1 MGHFITPVVMKYQAD
16 WAKLEVISPGAS
28 IIDDNLAGA
37 GDRANVTWT
46 DTSVLWQKPGS
57 ERFSAGILQ
66 FEIVNDGGPVDIVM
80 SCGRDGFRF
89 ADCRGGVEVS
99 FEQNIYR
106 STPTD
111 WNEKLGIVQKTVT
124 HCPVTRIATDRAYI
138 DASQAGDVIS
148 KYTLQWSWTDSR
160 SGIPIPFTFN
170 INSDI
175 PLPAFKTDR
184 GPNESQLDIRYVP
197 SRGQPN
203 GLSTFN
209 GVIGNGRIYL
219 EIPSWGIVV
228 EGSIVGGPKAGT
240 KFVGSGNW
248 TTA

>member
-1 MGHFITPVVMKYQAD
+1 MKYQSD
-16 WAKLEVISPGAS
+16 WAKLEVISPGVS
-28 IIDDNLAGA
+28 IVEDNLASESDYAEITWA
-37 GDRANVTWT
+37 G
-46 DTSVLWQKPGS
+46 TSVLWQKPGS
-57 ERFSAGILQ
+57 EVFGSGSVT
-66 FEIVNDGGPVDIVM
+66 FKIVNDGGPVDIVV
-80 SCGRDGFRF
+80 SCGRDGFQL
-89 ADCRGGVEVS
+89 ADCRGETEVT

-106 STPTD
+106 SVPAD
-111 WNEKLGIVQKTVT
+111 WNEELGIVQKTVKN
-124 HCPVTRIATDRAYI
+124 CPVTNIATDSAYI
-138 DASQAGDVIS
+138 DASQAADVIS

-203 GLSTFN
+203 GLSSFH
-209 GVIGNGRIYL
+209 GMIGDRRIYL

-228 EGSIVGGPKAGT
+228 EGVIVGGPDVGVT
-240 KFVGSGNW
+240 FVGNGNW
-248 TTA
+248 TTG

>member
-1 MGHFITPVVMKYQAD
+1 MKYQAD

-66 FEIVNDGGPVDIVM
+66 
-80 SCGRDGFRF
+80 
-89 ADCRGGVEVS
+89 
-99 FEQNIYR
+99 

-111 WNEKLGIVQKTVT
+111 WNEKLGIVQKAVT
-124 HCPVTRIATDRAYI
+124 RCPVTRVATDRAYI

-175 PLPAFKTDR
+175 PVPAFKTDR
-184 GPNESQLDIRYVP
+184 EPNESQLNIRYVP

-203 GLSTFN
+203 GLSSFN